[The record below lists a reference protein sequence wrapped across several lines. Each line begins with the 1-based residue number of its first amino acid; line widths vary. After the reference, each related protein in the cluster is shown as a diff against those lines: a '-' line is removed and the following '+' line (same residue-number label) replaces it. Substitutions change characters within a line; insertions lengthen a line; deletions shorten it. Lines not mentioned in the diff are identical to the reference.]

1 MKTEKKELILDAAEQ
16 LMLSGEKEISV
27 NMIAKKAGIAKG
39 GIYYYF
45 KSKEEIIFAVIEK
58 TYKKAVHDF
67 IDTVDNGWT
76 SKQKIESLFRN
87 IMKKEF
93 QDNHKNVLRSLHI
106 KESVVINNYVK
117 RIAIQ
122 EIAPVLGEMLLQ
134 GQKENIFTIRIDVND
149 VAEMIVAVL
158 SFFLD
163 ATIFEPEDSHK
174 KLKQFAKILNILLCA
189 DEDTFNFISNY

>member
-174 KLKQFAKILNILLCA
+174 KLKQFAKILNILLCT